1 MDREKQRQLEAKG
14 WVVTTPEEFLE
25 LTPEEAAYIEVK
37 LRLSRSLREQRE
49 RLELS
54 QKALAEKLESSQS
67 RISKMEAGDPTV
79 SLDLLVRSLFVMGV
93 TPAEL
98 AGMLA
103 GEPSTG

>member
-1 MDREKQRQLEAKG
+1 MDREKQRQLEARG